1 MSLINS
7 RTEEMASKL
16 RKAFKDRK
24 VKKTY
29 LVIAKGIPSLKEGT
43 CRLFNISTICSSMM
57 AVFRRSNVLSN
68 ICQCYQS
75 E

>member
-1 MSLINS
+1 MSLVNS

-29 LVIAKGIPSLKEGT
+29 LVIAKGIPSLKEG
-43 CRLFNISTICSSMM
+43 RLFNISTICSSMM

>member
-29 LVIAKGIPSLKEGT
+29 LVIAKGVPSLKEG
-43 CRLFNISTICSSMM
+43 RLFQQFNLVPINDM
-57 AVFRRSNVLSN
+57 AVFRWSNVLSN